1 MTVAGVQINLRDE
14 SSYIPSG
21 SSVFAGIAGAFLKG
35 PLEPTL
41 CTSQSQFLT
50 WFAPDGKPK
59 INYPQEYQS
68 ALDYLADAD
77 ALWVVRATSAEN
89 PPLYGGL
96 TVNIV
101 TEGEEQGTAYTLLS
115 QGIEDPSDYSFGENE
130 AFLITGCNPGAWNN
144 DVYVTFTKNSD
155 EGLENVFDLKVW
167 KEKTTSG
174 YELLETHIISR
185 NPEAV
190 DGFGNNIYLE
200 TVINDNSNYIRVLD
214 NIIIEKNQ
222 ELHELTQQINFESGF
237 DGNAVAT
244 SDYIT
249 AINKLSNPD
258 ELPLQLLLDG
268 GLSDSEYAKELMRM
282 AGSDRMGE
290 TFCVLST
297 PITAE
302 NNTTG
307 QATQRLKEYRDN
319 VTSDYSYLASMYTP
333 HVKIYDRFNDRYTWV
348 SPDGMV
354 ANKINAAIRDF
365 GYNYPAAGYTRG
377 VLGSALDVKTKFT
390 GGELEMLDKSQIN
403 PIKNDTS
410 RGIVIMG
417 ISTLYPTN
425 SDFQDNNNMITV
437 NLQIKPGLR
446 AFLKD
451 YLFDLNDELTR
462 SIIVSK
468 INLFMKDV
476 KSQKGVADFY
486 VVCDSTNNSPNDVAA
501 GILRIDLYVKMV
513 KAIKFIKTNIIATAQ
528 GLDFSAFATAE

>member
-35 PLEPTL
+35 PLEPVL
-41 CTSQSQFLT
+41 CTSQAQFLN
-50 WFAPDGKPK
+50 WFSPDGKVK
-59 INYPQEYQS
+59 INYPKEYYS

-77 ALWVVRATSAEN
+77 ALWVVRAYNEEF

-96 TVNIV
+96 TIN
-101 TEGEEQGTAYTLLS
+101 TSSADQSYTLLT
-115 QGIEDPSDYSFGENE
+115 QGIEDPEDYNFKEDGTE
-130 AFLITGCNPGAWNN
+130 AFLIVGCNPGVWNN
-144 DVYVTFTKNSD
+144 DVYITFEPNTT
-155 EGLENVFDLKVW
+155 EGLTDVFDLKVY
-167 KEKTTSG
+167 KKKATEG
-174 YELLETHIISR
+174 YELVETHIVSR
-185 NPEAV
+185 KQDAV
-190 DGFGNNIYLE
+190 DGYGNNIYLT
-200 TVINDNSNYIRVLD
+200 TVINDNSNYIQVRD
-214 NIIIEKNQ
+214 NTIVEEDTELGSVAQ
-222 ELHELTQQINFESGF
+222 EINFQGGKDST
-237 DGNAVAT
+237 DISTAN
-244 SDYIT
+244 YIT

-258 ELPLQLLLDG
+258 EVPLQLLLDG
-268 GLSDSEYAKELMRM
+268 GLSDATYAKELMRM

-297 PITAE
+297 SETDE

-307 QATQRLKEYRDN
+307 QATQKLKAYRDT

-333 HVKIYDRFNDRYTWV
+333 HVKIYDRFNDRFTYIA
-348 SPDGMV
+348 PDGMV
-354 ANKINAAIRDF
+354 AGKINAAIRDW

-403 PIKNDTS
+403 PIKNDTA

-425 SDFQDNNNMITV
+425 SDFQDNNNMITI

-513 KAIKFIKTNIIATAQ
+513 KAIKFIKTNITATAQ
-528 GLDFSAFATAE
+528 GLDFSAFTSAE